1 MPSLKDI
8 RIRIASVKSTRK
20 ITSAMKVVS
29 AAKFHKAQDAQSH
42 FQRYVDAYQY
52 ALGQAMHY
60 CPGYD
65 APLMGV
71 QNPDAPVVL
80 LLLTSNS
87 SLCGAYNSSV
97 ASLALAEIYR
107 LRQQAESQQ
116 AKSKRTQAKDAQP
129 IPADAVKIYTF
140 GRKGYD
146 TLKREGVI
154 PVENDTALVDKPSF
168 QQAAV
173 LFDSLATD
181 FLAGRI
187 SGVRLCYNRFRT
199 AASQEPVVEP
209 LLPVTVS
216 LPQEA
221 LTSRVEYIF
230 EPSAEQFFNY
240 ALPQYAKLLLY
251 TSFMN
256 NFVGEHGARMT
267 AMTQATD
274 NADSLIDELTL
285 AYNKARQTAI
295 TNEILEIVS
304 GADALKNT

>member
-1 MPSLKDI
+1 M
-8 RIRIASVKSTRK
+8 
-20 ITSAMKVVS
+20 
-29 AAKFHKAQDAQSH
+29 
-42 FQRYVDAYQY
+42 
-52 ALGQAMHY
+52 
-60 CPGYD
+60 
-65 APLMGV
+65 
-71 QNPDAPVVL
+71 
-80 LLLTSNS
+80 
-87 SLCGAYNSSV
+87 
-97 ASLALAEIYR
+97 
-107 LRQQAESQQ
+107 
-116 AKSKRTQAKDAQP
+116 
-129 IPADAVKIYTF
+129 
-140 GRKGYD
+140 
-146 TLKREGVI
+146 
-154 PVENDTALVDKPSF
+154 
-168 QQAAV
+168 
-173 LFDSLATD
+173 
-181 FLAGRI
+181 
-187 SGVRLCYNRFRT
+187 
-199 AASQEPVVEP
+199 VEP